1 MVVVTVVP
9 MAMALAR
16 WMVMVMVMAAM
27 TMSTVRAMLMVV
39 VVAMVLVMVM
49 VMVMMAMLMMMLMNC
64 QRAHRASEQLK
75 GFNRKQNSQT
85 QLSPRPIPARN
96 DAPPRLPN
104 FPCAQLCRSN
114 PRKLH
119 QTMALPGCK
128 ARPRQK
134 TLRSNEKDLAPRTL
148 SVRNWHPWMPPPI
161 LHQSSRCL
169 PLRHCSRRKPLRF
182 PRR

>member
-1 MVVVTVVP
+1 MKMMAIGLLMVTMVVVTVVP

-96 DAPPRLPN
+96 DATPLVPN

-114 PRKLH
+114 PA
-119 QTMALPGCK
+119 QTPPNNGPPWLQGTAP
-128 ARPRQK
+128 
-134 TLRSNEKDLAPRTL
+134 TKD
-148 SVRNWHPWMPPPI
+148 
-161 LHQSSRCL
+161 SSL
-169 PLRHCSRRKPLRF
+169 Q
-182 PRR
+182 

>member
-1 MVVVTVVP
+1 MKMMAIGLLMVTMVVVTVVP

-49 VMVMMAMLMMMLMNC
+49 AMMAMLMMMLMNC

-114 PRKLH
+114 PAQAPPNNGPPWL
-119 QTMALPGCK
+119 QGTAP
-128 ARPRQK
+128 
-134 TLRSNEKDLAPRTL
+134 TKD
-148 SVRNWHPWMPPPI
+148 
-161 LHQSSRCL
+161 SSL
-169 PLRHCSRRKPLRF
+169 Q
-182 PRR
+182 